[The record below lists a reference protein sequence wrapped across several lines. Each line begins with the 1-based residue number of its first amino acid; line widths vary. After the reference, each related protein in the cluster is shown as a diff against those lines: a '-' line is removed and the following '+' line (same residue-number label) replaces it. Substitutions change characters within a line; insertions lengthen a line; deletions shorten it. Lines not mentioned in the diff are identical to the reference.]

1 MADGARSGRGKRAA
15 GTRVSKDRGK
25 GRASRTR
32 LAREEKLAELLAG
45 LRGPRRA
52 EAGEPVRFI
61 SHLSCS
67 GGGLIARC
75 VASMPNVVVLNDV
88 DPLSLSPLERPN
100 DEAGFTPSDLIALL
114 RQGDPFVSRDLVIH
128 VFRESIRALRD
139 GLAREGRV
147 LVLRIH
153 AHRHFLVGEEVPE
166 RPSVWRMLSG
176 HLPLKGMV
184 SVRNPVDSYASLK
197 MNGWHHHFT
206 PPTFKEYCQR
216 YRAFLDEHRAF
227 PLVRHED
234 FTAHPEREMRKVCD
248 WLDLE
253 YSEKFL
259 ETFHIFDFSGGSGRG
274 GKRIEVETRRP
285 EARKIIS
292 KAACREVAKIRLP
305 SGEPLYPEM
314 TWEDG
319 KFQPPHG

>member
-1 MADGARSGRGKRAA
+1 MADGARSRRIKRAA
-15 GTRVSKDRGK
+15 GTCASEDGGK
-25 GRASRTR
+25 ERASRAR
-32 LAREEKLAELLAG
+32 PAREEKLAELLAG
-45 LRGPRRA
+45 LRELKRA

-88 DPLSLSPLERPN
+88 DPLGLSPLERLDN
-100 DEAGFTPSDLIALL
+100 EASFSPTDLIALL
-114 RQGDPFVSRDLVIH
+114 RRGDPFVSRELVIR

-166 RPSVWRMLSG
+166 RPTVWRMLSG
-176 HLPLKGMV
+176 HLPLKGVV
-184 SVRNPVDSYASLK
+184 SVRNPVDGYASLK
-197 MNGWHHHFT
+197 MNGWHQHFT

-227 PLVRHED
+227 PVVRHED
-234 FTAHPEREMRKVCD
+234 FTAHPEREMRRVCD
-248 WLDLE
+248 WLGLE

-259 ETFHIFDFSGGSGRG
+259 ETFHIFDFSGDGGRG
-274 GKRIEVETRRP
+274 GKRIEARTRKP

-319 KFQPPHG
+319 RSQSSRG